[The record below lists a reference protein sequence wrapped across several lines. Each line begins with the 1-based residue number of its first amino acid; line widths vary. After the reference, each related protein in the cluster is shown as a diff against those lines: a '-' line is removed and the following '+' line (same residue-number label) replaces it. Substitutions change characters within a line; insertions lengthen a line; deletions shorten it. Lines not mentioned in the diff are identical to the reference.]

1 MASMTD
7 YMEAQ
12 LDSFMEGSDLIVPAV
27 WYAALYV
34 DATTES
40 GGGTEATYDGRQVV
54 SFAAGTNDV
63 QVLFTGLDADTYT
76 HFAIHDALTGGN
88 MWLHGPLSTP
98 KTVPV
103 AGNALLFE
111 PGSIDVTFS

>member
-12 LDSFMEGSDLIVPAV
+12 LDAFMEGTDLIFPTA

-34 DATTES
+34 DATTDA
-40 GGGTEATYDGRQVV
+40 GGGTEATYDGRQTVT
-54 SFAAGTNDV
+54 FLAGTNDV

-76 HFAIHDALTGGN
+76 NFAIHDAITGGN
-88 MWLHGPLSTP
+88 MWLHGALSTP
-98 KTVPV
+98 KTIPV
-103 AGNALLFE
+103 AGQSLLFV
-111 PGSIDVTFS
+111 PGSIDVNFD